1 MRPNK
6 ELSPSQKKIYEYLK
20 ERAQQGKTPP
30 TVREI
35 AAAVGFPGPS
45 SVQYQ
50 LVNLEKKGF
59 LRRSPLHSRSMEVVG
74 LPPIARQAP
83 IVGRVRAGLPNT
95 AQEEIVGHFPIPD
108 FFKGKDCFVL
118 EVKGDSMIGAGIQ
131 AGDYVVVERRSEAAS
146 GELVVALIGEE
157 ATLKRLR
164 KSGGKVVL
172 EAANPKY
179 TDIEPEQ
186 LQILGKVVGLFRT
199 L

>member
-1 MRPNK
+1 MRLKN
-6 ELSPSQKKIYEYLK
+6 ELSPSQQKIYEYLK

-35 AAAVGFPGPS
+35 AAAVGSPGPS

-59 LRRSPLHSRSMEVVG
+59 LKRSPLHSRSMEVVG

-83 IVGRVRAGLPNT
+83 IVGKVRAGPPNL
-95 AQEEIVGHFPIPD
+95 AEEEIVGHFPIPD
-108 FFKGKDCFVL
+108 FFKGRDCFVL
-118 EVKGDSMIGAGIQ
+118 EVKGDSMTGAGIQ
-131 AGDYVVVERRSEAAS
+131 AEDYVVVERRSDAVN

-164 KSGGKVVL
+164 RSGEKVVL
-172 EAANPKY
+172 EAANPNY
-179 TDIEPEQ
+179 ADIEPED
-186 LQILGKVVGLFRT
+186 LQILGKVVGLFRI